1 MSKYDPDE
9 ATITKSKQEVTEPPK
24 YKIILHNDDF
34 TPMDFVTL
42 VLEKV
47 FRYSY
52 RQAESLMLKVHYS
65 GSGVV
70 GIYPYEIAELKL
82 VKATS
87 MAQKEGY
94 PLMLTLEQ
102 ES

>member
-1 MSKYDPDE
+1 MSKYDPDQ
-9 ATITKSKQEVTEPPK
+9 ATITKNKEEVTEPPK
-24 YKIILHNDDF
+24 YKVILHNDDF

-65 GSGVV
+65 GSGIV

-82 VKATS
+82 VKATRWH
-87 MAQKEGY
+87 KKKVI
-94 PLMLTLEQ
+94 L
-102 ES
+102 